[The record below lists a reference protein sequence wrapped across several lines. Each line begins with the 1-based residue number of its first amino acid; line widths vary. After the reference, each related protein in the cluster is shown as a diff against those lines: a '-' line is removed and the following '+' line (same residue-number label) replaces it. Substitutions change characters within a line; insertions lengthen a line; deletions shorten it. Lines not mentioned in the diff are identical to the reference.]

1 MKTKIVFITFCMAI
15 AACGHSANNA
25 SPQEQAANACA
36 AEVKVRLGEKTYA
49 IDLPT
54 LTQSA
59 KLNED
64 AWQVQAPI
72 TIEPGLRGEVKQ
84 TLSCN
89 VRLQDGKPAEVTKIN
104 FVY

>member
-1 MKTKIVFITFCMAI
+1 MAI
-15 AACGHSANNA
+15 AACGQSADKTG
-25 SPQEQAANACA
+25 PQDQAAAACA
-36 AEVKVRLGEKTYA
+36 AEVKVRLAEKSYE

-59 KLNED
+59 KLIDD

-72 TIEPGLRGEVKQ
+72 IIEPGLRGEVKQ

-89 VRLQDGKPAEVTKIN
+89 VRLQDGKPGVVTKIN
-104 FVY
+104 FIY